1 MQTLLESRLLLLIF
15 NSRVSKEMLQL
26 MPKALSTLVSAFL
39 TSLAVLSSTIEQQEQ
54 MRHTEMGFS
63 YFLHTKN
70 LQIG

>member
-39 TSLAVLSSTIEQQEQ
+39 TSLAVLSSTNEQQEQ
-54 MRHTEMGFS
+54 MRHTKMGFS